1 LYILCDYYSFSDSE
15 DSVIRQPTW
24 RNKVIIMK
32 PHSKRHFVR
41 AAGTLHGTY

>member
-1 LYILCDYYSFSDSE
+1 
-15 DSVIRQPTW
+15 
-24 RNKVIIMK
+24 MK